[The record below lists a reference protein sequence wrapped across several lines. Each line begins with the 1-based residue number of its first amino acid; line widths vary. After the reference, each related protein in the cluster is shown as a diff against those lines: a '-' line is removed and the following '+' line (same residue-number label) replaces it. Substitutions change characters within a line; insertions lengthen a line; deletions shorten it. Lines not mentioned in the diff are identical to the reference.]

1 MGALMEGTRPAEI
14 GSDALE
20 TDVLADHLD
29 DVGGV
34 AHLVHDFVGYHP
46 SSTTVTPAP
55 PSFQAPSRKLVT
67 RVSLRSIS
75 ATRSRRAPVPLPWMM
90 RRVLRSARTA
100 ASTACITMS
109 STSPARIPRK
119 SISLAACTSGRSPRI
134 ATATSGTADSADEMR
149 SDARGTA

>member
-1 MGALMEGTRPAEI
+1 MGALMERTRPTEI

-34 AHLVHDFVGYHP
+34 AHLVDDFVGYHP

-75 ATRSRRAPVPLPWMM
+75 ATRSRKAPVPLPWMM

-100 ASTACITMS
+100 ASTACIRCPLPRQRAC
-109 STSPARIPRK
+109 PA
-119 SISLAACTSGRSPRI
+119 SRSR
-134 ATATSGTADSADEMR
+134 SAPGLPASRPEW
-149 SDARGTA
+149 

>member
-1 MGALMEGTRPAEI
+1 MGALMERTRPTEI
-14 GSDALE
+14 SSDALE

-29 DVGGV
+29 YVGGV
-34 AHLVHDFVGYHP
+34 AHLVDDLVGYHP

-75 ATRSRRAPVPLPWMM
+75 ATRSRKAPVPLPWMM

-109 STSPARIPRK
+109 STSPTRMPRQ
-119 SISLAACTSGRSPRI
+119 SISLGAWTSGKSPRM
-134 ATATSGTADSADEMR
+134 ATATSGAADSAL
-149 SDARGTA
+149 